1 MSSSSSSSSPRR
13 GTLSS
18 LLLLIA
24 ANLLIPIS
32 ILIFGA
38 GFFPYK
44 PLLPGFADYEDALEN
59 GAQRVPAQF
68 DKLVFMV
75 VDALRRY
82 LYLYPTTFLLSSECA
97 GISILTHW
105 LVSLPPQKKSDFV
118 YTADSGFKFTQS

>member
-1 MSSSSSSSSPRR
+1 MSSPRH

-18 LLLLIA
+18 LLLIA

-32 ILIFGA
+32 IVIFGA

-44 PLLPGFADYEDALEN
+44 PLLPGFAEYDALEN
-59 GAQRVPAQF
+59 GGQRVPAQF

-82 LYLYPTTFLLSSECA
+82 LYSPLLLNSECA
-97 GISILTHW
+97 E
-105 LVSLPPQKKSDFV
+105 
-118 YTADSGFKFTQS
+118 